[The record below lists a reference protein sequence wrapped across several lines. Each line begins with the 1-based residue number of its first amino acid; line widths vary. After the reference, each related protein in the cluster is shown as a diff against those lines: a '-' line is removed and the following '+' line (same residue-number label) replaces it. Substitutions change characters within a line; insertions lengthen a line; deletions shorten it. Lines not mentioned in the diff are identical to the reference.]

1 MKRDVISII
10 IILLLGG
17 LLFHFSTDGFRIYTI
32 EAERVESLKNEKPD
46 FPKVDVVDNK
56 GRAYPFTM
64 VRQQAFEQ
72 QQDLLVRRTEDFVLE
87 TLLQI
92 DNQLSECPEHL
103 DRYFRMIHQQLLE
116 VILFD
121 GDQLRRLY
129 SNRVRRV

>member
-92 DNQLSECPEHL
+92 DDQLSECPEHL
-103 DRYFRMIHQQLLE
+103 DRYFRMIHTQLLE